1 MPIYITEN
9 GGNPFEIG
17 YQWPNTRKVC
27 YVYNMDRVVESNTS
41 CLLWRFSILVKRRGN
56 RTWIH
61 FIFRDPANSV
71 LRNKRHNMFNRKTII
86 SK

>member
-1 MPIYITEN
+1 MPIYITGN

-17 YQWPNTRKVC
+17 YQWPKYAK
-27 YVYNMDRVVESNTS
+27 YVTVFLYVD
-41 CLLWRFSILVKRRGN
+41 LFIIVKHRGN
-56 RTWIH
+56 TAWLS
-61 FIFRDPANSV
+61 FIFHDPANSV

>member
-27 YVYNMDRVVESNTS
+27 YVYNMDRVVESNY
-41 CLLWRFSILVKRRGN
+41 CDFSILVKRRGD
-56 RTWIH
+56 RTCIH

>member
-27 YVYNMDRVVESNTS
+27 YVYNMDRVVES
-41 CLLWRFSILVKRRGN
+41 LHVFYGDVQ
-56 RTWIH
+56 
-61 FIFRDPANSV
+61 F
-71 LRNKRHNMFNRKTII
+71 
-86 SK
+86 

>member
-27 YVYNMDRVVESNTS
+27 YVYNVDRVVESLHFFY
-41 CLLWRFSILVKRRGN
+41 CDFSILVKRRGN

>member
-9 GGNPFEIG
+9 GENHFKMG
-17 YQWPNTRKVC
+17 YQWPKYAK
-27 YVYNMDRVVESNTS
+27 YVTVIV
-41 CLLWRFSILVKRRGN
+41 SIYVDLFIIVKHRGN
-56 RTWIH
+56 TAWLS
-61 FIFRDPANSV
+61 FIFHDPANSV

>member
-27 YVYNMDRVVESNTS
+27 YVYNMDRVVELSYDYGD
-41 CLLWRFSILVKRRGN
+41 FQ
-56 RTWIH
+56 
-61 FIFRDPANSV
+61 F
-71 LRNKRHNMFNRKTII
+71 
-86 SK
+86 

>member
-27 YVYNMDRVVESNTS
+27 YVYNMDRVVE
-41 CLLWRFSILVKRRGN
+41 LHKR
-56 RTWIH
+56 
-61 FIFRDPANSV
+61 
-71 LRNKRHNMFNRKTII
+71 I
-86 SK
+86 SGDFQF